1 MSPGERSA
9 VRLSLV
15 RHATVDVRPEQP
27 GPRWHLSAQGRAEA
41 EALAAEPYWQDLRVL
56 FTSPEPKAVGT
67 AQRIAAPHGLP
78 IRIAADLR
86 EVEGRAWAG
95 SADAYREQVQRYLR
109 GEAIDSW
116 EPKDRAQ
123 RRVRACIDGILA
135 DDSSSRV
142 AVVSHGLILT
152 LYLDDLLKL
161 DGPAAYELWSAIRFP
176 DVAVVDAAAGAVV
189 QRFGERPG

>member
-1 MSPGERSA
+1 MSPAERSA
-9 VRLSLV
+9 VRLCLV
-15 RHATVDVRPEQP
+15 RHASVDVRPEQP
-27 GPRWHLSAQGRAEA
+27 GPQWHLSAQGRAEA
-41 EALAAEPYWQDLRVL
+41 EALAADPFWQDLRVL

-78 IRIAADLR
+78 IGIAPDLR
-86 EVEGRAWAG
+86 EVEGRAWTG
-95 SADAYREQVQRYLR
+95 PDAYQEQVQRYLR

-152 LYLDDLLKL
+152 LYLADLLKL
-161 DGPAAYELWSAIRFP
+161 EGAAAYELWSAIRFP
-176 DVAVVDAAAGAVV
+176 DVAVVDPAAGAVV